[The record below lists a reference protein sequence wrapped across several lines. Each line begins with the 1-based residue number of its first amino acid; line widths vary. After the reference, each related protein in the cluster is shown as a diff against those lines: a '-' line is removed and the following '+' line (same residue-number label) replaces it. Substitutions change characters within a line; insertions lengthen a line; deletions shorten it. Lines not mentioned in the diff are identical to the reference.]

1 MVREN
6 RLYYHLK
13 RLDFSSLV
21 QLLVFEGVCYSCFS
35 EIFRK
40 NPKKRKTL
48 KILSFKKT
56 QNSKMVRIL
65 STQRTIHIIKN
76 KNLSHQSISNR
87 QTALR
92 KNVSKQT
99 DHFFCT
105 FTQYWPLSTYVDASP
120 TIPLFFNKSSSE
132 TGTLSDSPS
141 IFEL

>member
-6 RLYYHLK
+6 QLYYHLK

-21 QLLVFEGVCYSCFS
+21 RLLVFEGVCYSCFS

-40 NPKKRKTL
+40 NPKKQRNGKTPKLHKTSLLNRKKL
-48 KILSFKKT
+48 KI
-56 QNSKMVRIL
+56 QKMVRIL
-65 STQRTIHIIKN
+65 STQRTIYIIKN
-76 KNLSHQSISNR
+76 KNLTHQSLSNR

-120 TIPLFFNKSSSE
+120 TIPLFF
-132 TGTLSDSPS
+132 
-141 IFEL
+141 